1 MVQFVNNLKGV
12 RYKSPADKA
21 KAEGKPIANRTTGP
35 NFQGG
40 IQDAWRGTLD
50 ENPLQN
56 DFYQSA
62 YTFQNE
68 APFAQQNLNDL
79 RFVNTGNFEEGN
91 NDFANYFLMKY
102 SRELGGADSA
112 EDKALIAQ
120 EDMVTRQNLDQ
131 ISDRPV
137 GFDTEFAEA
146 SQPAA
151 SGNAIVDSN
160 VAGKFPSQDVNV

>member
-1 MVQFVNNLKGV
+1 M
-12 RYKSPADKA
+12 
-21 KAEGKPIANRTTGP
+21 
-35 NFQGG
+35 
-40 IQDAWRGTLD
+40 
-50 ENPLQN
+50 
-56 DFYQSA
+56 
-62 YTFQNE
+62 
-68 APFAQQNLNDL
+68 
-79 RFVNTGNFEEGN
+79 RFVKTGNFVEGN
-91 NDFANYFLMKY
+91 NDFANNFLMKY

-120 EDMVTRQNLDQ
+120 EDMVTRFNLDQ

>member
-1 MVQFVNNLKGV
+1 MVRIVNLNK
-12 RYKSPADKA
+12 RDKTPADKA
-21 KAEGKPIANRTTGP
+21 VREQKPIANKTTGP
-35 NFQGG
+35 NTQGG
-40 IQDAWRGTLD
+40 LQDPWRGTLD
-50 ENPLQN
+50 ENPLQS
-56 DFYQSA
+56 DFYQSS

-68 APFAQQNLNDL
+68 APIAQQNLNDL
-79 RFVNTGNFEEGN
+79 RFVNTGNFEPGN
-91 NDFANYFLMKY
+91 NEFANNFLLKY

-112 EDKALIAQ
+112 EDKGLIAQ
-120 EDMVTRQNLDQ
+120 EEMVDRRNLDQ

>member
-1 MVQFVNNLKGV
+1 MVQFGNLNRRFKT
-12 RYKSPADKA
+12 PADKA

-91 NDFANYFLMKY
+91 NDFANNFLVKY
-102 SRELGGADSA
+102 TRELGGADSA
-112 EDKALIAQ
+112 EDKGLVAQ
-120 EDMVTRQNLDQ
+120 EDVVDPKNLDQ
-131 ISDRPV
+131 VSDRPV
-137 GFDTEFAEA
+137 GFDTENAEA

-151 SGNAIVDSN
+151 SGNARVDTN
-160 VAGKFPSQDVNV
+160 VAGKLPSKDENF

>member
-1 MVQFVNNLKGV
+1 MVQFGNLNK
-12 RYKSPADKA
+12 RDKTPADKA
-21 KAEGKPIANRTTGP
+21 VRQGKPISNRTTRP

-56 DFYQSA
+56 DFYQSS
-62 YTFQNE
+62 YTFRGE
-68 APFAQQNLNDL
+68 APIAHKNLNDL

-91 NDFANYFLMKY
+91 NDFANNFLMKY
-102 SRELGGADSA
+102 TRELGGADSA
-112 EDKALIAQ
+112 EDKGLIAK
-120 EDMVTRQNLDQ
+120 EDIVDRRNLDQ
-131 ISDRPV
+131 VSDRPV

-160 VAGKFPSQDVNV
+160 VAGKFPSKDVNV

>member
-1 MVQFVNNLKGV
+1 MVQFVNNLNGI

-21 KAEGKPIANRTTGP
+21 KAEGKAIANRTTGP
-35 NFQGG
+35 NFQGR

-56 DFYQSA
+56 DFYQSS
-62 YTFQNE
+62 YTFRGE
-68 APFAQQNLNDL
+68 APIAQKNLNDL

-91 NDFANYFLMKY
+91 NDFANNFLMKY
-102 SRELGGADSA
+102 SRELGGLDSA
-112 EDKALIAQ
+112 EDKGLIAQ

-137 GFDTEFAEA
+137 GFDTQFAEA

-160 VAGKFPSQDVNV
+160 VAGKFPSKDVNV

>member
-91 NDFANYFLMKY
+91 NDFANNFLMKY

-112 EDKALIAQ
+112 EDKALIAK
-120 EDMVTRQNLDQ
+120 EDMVTRFNLDQ

>member
-1 MVQFVNNLKGV
+1 MVQFGNLNK
-12 RYKSPADKA
+12 RDKTPADKA
-21 KAEGKPIANRTTGP
+21 VRQGKPIANKTTGP

-56 DFYQSA
+56 DFYQSS
-62 YTFQNE
+62 YTFRDE

-91 NDFANYFLMKY
+91 NDFANNFLMKY
-102 SRELGGADSA
+102 TRELGGADSA
-112 EDKALIAQ
+112 EDKGLIAR
-120 EDMVTRQNLDQ
+120 EEMVDRRNLDQ
-131 ISDRPV
+131 ISDIPV
-137 GFDTEFAEA
+137 GFDTEIAEA

-160 VAGKFPSQDVNV
+160 VAGKFHSKDVNV

>member
-40 IQDAWRGTLD
+40 IQDGWRGTLD

-56 DFYQSA
+56 DFYQSS
-62 YTFQNE
+62 YTFRDE

-79 RFVNTGNFEEGN
+79 RFVNTGNFAEGD
-91 NDFANYFLMKY
+91 NDFANIFLRGY
-102 SRELGGADSA
+102 TRELGGADSA
-112 EDKALIAQ
+112 EDKGLIAQ
-120 EDMVTRQNLDQ
+120 AEMVTRQNLDQ
-131 ISDRPV
+131 VSDRPV

>member
-1 MVQFVNNLKGV
+1 MVRIVNLNK
-12 RYKSPADKA
+12 RDKTPADKA
-21 KAEGKPIANRTTGP
+21 VREQKPIANKTTGP
-35 NFQGG
+35 NTQGG
-40 IQDAWRGTLD
+40 LQDPWRGTLD
-50 ENPLQN
+50 ENPLQS
-56 DFYQSA
+56 DFYQSS

-68 APFAQQNLNDL
+68 APIAQQNLNDL
-79 RFVNTGNFEEGN
+79 RFVNTGNFEPGN
-91 NDFANYFLMKY
+91 NEFANNFLLKY

-112 EDKALIAQ
+112 EDKALIAK
-120 EDMVTRQNLDQ
+120 EDMVTRFKLDQ

-160 VAGKFPSQDVNV
+160 VAGKFPRQDVNV

>member
-1 MVQFVNNLKGV
+1 M
-12 RYKSPADKA
+12 
-21 KAEGKPIANRTTGP
+21 
-35 NFQGG
+35 
-40 IQDAWRGTLD
+40 
-50 ENPLQN
+50 
-56 DFYQSA
+56 
-62 YTFQNE
+62 
-68 APFAQQNLNDL
+68 

-91 NDFANYFLMKY
+91 NDFANNFLMKY

-112 EDKALIAQ
+112 EDKGLIAK
-120 EDMVTRQNLDQ
+120 EEMVDRRNLDQ